1 MAYQFTRSN
10 NDLPDT
16 LAFNKSNNDY
26 YKYTSDTTFSENK
39 NFCYSN
45 VGLPNAQSQI
55 SRPMTQEGMM
65 DLGIKTDIETKIQ
78 NRHKEL
84 NSAERNN
91 KDYEKFAIQS
101 PGTCGTKETM
111 TSEDSRFTSPIVN
124 YREMNTSDYII
135 NPYMFVNFQAAVVDN
150 TLFLPPTRNG
160 ESSRFDAKKEKYDLK
175 PKEFATSK
183 PESYYENIY
192 SGLLPVKQTIT
203 PAYNVTYK

>member
-1 MAYQFTRSN
+1 MAYQFTRHH
-10 NDLPDT
+10 NDLNDT
-16 LAFNKSNNDY
+16 LANTKSNNDY
-26 YKYTSDTTFSENK
+26 YKYTSDKTFSENT

-55 SRPMTQEGMM
+55 SRPINQEGMM
-65 DLGIKTDIETKIQ
+65 DLGVKTDIETKIQ

-84 NSAERNN
+84 NSIERNN
-91 KDYEKFAIQS
+91 KDYEKFSIQS

-135 NPYMFVNFQAAVVDN
+135 NPYMFVNVQAAVVDN

-160 ESSRFDAKKEKYDLK
+160 ESSRFDAKKSKYDLK

-192 SGLLPVKQTIT
+192 SGLLPVKQTLK
-203 PAYNVTYK
+203 PAYDYTGM

>member
-1 MAYQFTRSN
+1 MAYQFTRPN
-10 NDLPDT
+10 NDLTDT

-26 YKYTSDTTFSENK
+26 YQYTSDTTFGENK

-65 DLGIKTDIETKIQ
+65 DLGIKTDIETRVQ

-84 NSAERNN
+84 NSSERNN
-91 KDYEKFAIQS
+91 KDYEKFSVQS
-101 PGTCGTKETM
+101 PGICGTKETM
-111 TSEDSRFTSPIVN
+111 TSEDSRFTNPIVN
-124 YREMNTSDYII
+124 YREMNTSNYII
-135 NPYMFVNFQAAVVDN
+135 NPYMFVNVQAAVVDN

-160 ESSRFDAKKEKYDLK
+160 ESSRFDAKKAKYDLK

-192 SGLLPVKQTIT
+192 SGLLPVKQVVK
-203 PAYNVTYK
+203 PAYDYTGK